1 MQQARSPV
9 EVLSK
14 DDLVEWFM
22 HPITKKVRYKIEQT
36 LLQAKGN
43 LGAGWT
49 LNLTSVEE
57 TAMRT
62 ARDVGYIEGLEFI
75 FNIEADE

>member
-1 MQQARSPV
+1 MQARSPL
-9 EVLSK
+9 EGLSK

-22 HPITKKVRYKIEQT
+22 HPITKKVRYKIEKN
-36 LLQAKGN
+36 LLQVKGRM
-43 LGAGWT
+43 GEGWT
-49 LNLTSVEE
+49 LNVNSIEE